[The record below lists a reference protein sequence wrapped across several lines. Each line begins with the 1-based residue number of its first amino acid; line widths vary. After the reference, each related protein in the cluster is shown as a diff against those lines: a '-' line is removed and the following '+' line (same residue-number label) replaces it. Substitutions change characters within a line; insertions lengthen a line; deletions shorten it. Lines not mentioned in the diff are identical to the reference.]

1 MIVLASGSA
10 TRLGMLRA
18 AGLEVEAVPPRVDED
33 AMKAALAAEGAR
45 PREVADA
52 LAEAKARKV
61 AGRRGGLVLGSDQVL
76 ELDGE
81 VLSKPESPEAAVE
94 QIQRLAGR
102 THALIS
108 AAVAYEEG
116 APVWRHVET
125 ARLTMRTPTDAYVS
139 DYVSRNWQEIR
150 HSVGS
155 YLIEGEGARL
165 MARVEGSHFAVLGL
179 PLLPLLSWLSARGSI
194 PA

>member
-10 TRLGMLRA
+10 TRLAMLRA
-18 AGLEVEAVPPRVDED
+18 AGLEVEPVPPRVDED
-33 AMKAALAAEGAR
+33 MLKAALAAEGAP
-45 PREVADA
+45 PRDVADA

-61 AGRRGGLVLGSDQVL
+61 AGRRAGLVIGSDQVL
-76 ELDGE
+76 DLDGD
-81 VLSKPESPEAAVE
+81 VLSKPASPEEAAE

-102 THALIS
+102 THALIA
-108 AAVAYEEG
+108 AAVAYED
-116 APVWRHVET
+116 ASPVWRHAET
-125 ARLTMRTPTDAYVS
+125 ARLTMRTPSPAYVS

-150 HSVGS
+150 HSVGG